1 MSMPQRPTV
10 PRDDVRLDEL
20 SPAPRR
26 AAGRGGLSRTAVA
39 VSVGLALLIVASA
52 WLAGGRI
59 GLSDIGQGGVSRQYL
74 PKIGQQ
80 APSLGM
86 FGPNNQQ
93 VFLSQFRGQSV
104 WINFWGSWCPPC
116 RAEFP
121 EIERAYRALQPQG
134 VVLLAISARES
145 WDSADEF
152 AVANGG
158 TFPVYNIPDLS
169 IFGTTWDARN
179 FPTHIYIDPTGVIRY
194 ISTSQGRAPDLIARG
209 EWLLAGNYASDAPVP
224 PTVVTSAIRR
234 EDG

>member
-1 MSMPQRPTV
+1 MA
-10 PRDDVRLDEL
+10 RDDVRLDEL
-20 SPAPRR
+20 TPRQPGSR
-26 AAGRGGLSRTAVA
+26 AGLSRASVII
-39 VSVGLALLIVASA
+39 SVGLALLIVAGA

-74 PKIGQQ
+74 PKIGEQ
-80 APSLGM
+80 APPLGM
-86 FGPNNQQ
+86 YGANNQP
-93 VFLSQFRGQSV
+93 VFLSQFRGQPV

-121 EIERAYRALQPQG
+121 EVERAYKALQPQG
-134 VVLLAISARES
+134 VILLAVSARES
-145 WDSADEF
+145 WDSANEF
-152 AVANGG
+152 ATASGG

-179 FPTHIYIDPTGVIRY
+179 FPTHIYIDRTGVIRY

-224 PTVVTSAIRR
+224 PTVVTSAIRPG
-234 EDG
+234 DLWA